1 MTQISSGFTFSKAFQ
16 EKGKSYIV
24 DLHGERW
31 DVTQAQSLGFDPRR
45 FRHGIGRN
53 AFTPLDDSQLKDK
66 SPLVSSNTRVI
77 GISDGKEARAYSV
90 PRLYRHEVANSS
102 IGDQAIAAAYW
113 PLVDLAAVYSRE
125 IDGRTLT
132 LVPSGWTY
140 ERTFVLYDRET
151 NSLWYPYP
159 EGLKGIQGV
168 YFERWLPKLAS
179 DDTPWREW
187 KAKHPQSKIMD

>member
-1 MTQISSGFTFSKAFQ
+1 
-16 EKGKSYIV
+16 
-24 DLHGERW
+24 
-31 DVTQAQSLGFDPRR
+31 
-45 FRHGIGRN
+45 
-53 AFTPLDDSQLKDK
+53 
-66 SPLVSSNTRVI
+66 
-77 GISDGKEARAYSV
+77 
-90 PRLYRHEVANSS
+90 
-102 IGDQAIAAAYW
+102 
-113 PLVDLAAVYSRE
+113 VYSRE

-168 YFERWLPKLAS
+168 YFERWLPKLIS